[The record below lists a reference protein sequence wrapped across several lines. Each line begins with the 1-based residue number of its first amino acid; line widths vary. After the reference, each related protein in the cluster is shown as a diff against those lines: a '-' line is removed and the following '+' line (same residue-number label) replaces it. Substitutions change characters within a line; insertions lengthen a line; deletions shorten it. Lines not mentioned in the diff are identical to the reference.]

1 LRRFL
6 IAACAL
12 ILAMASIPALAQTQ
26 TRVALVVGNGAYQH
40 VPVLANPVNDA
51 TDVAASLQRLGFTV
65 HRIAD
70 GTLQDMR
77 RALLD
82 FGQRV
87 RSADIAFMFFAGHG
101 MEIGAE
107 NWLVPVDAELRSDLD
122 VDHEAVA
129 LRSIM
134 AIVATASKLGL
145 VVLDACRNNPFVA
158 KMQRTIRTR
167 AVDRGL
173 TRVEPSGSVLVAYGA
188 RDGTTANDGSG
199 RNSPFTAA
207 LLRHIETPGL
217 EINFLFRNVRDDVL
231 SATGREQEPFVYG
244 ALSKESIYLKE
255 PSAVVAATS
264 PVDEL
269 TWNLIKDTRDATALK
284 RFVTQFPNSMRRGD
298 AERRITALA
307 ADAEQIAAV
316 AKMEQRELAR
326 SLQLELQR
334 VGCFDRPIN
343 GEFDADTRA
352 ALEQFARYSSIQI
365 ASKDPSSETLA
376 ALRGV
381 DKRVCPL
388 ICQADERVQGV
399 RCVRLICPAGQVPK
413 DGGCIAERSSEPG
426 GRNQPAPNGGSSPKC
441 FSFQGRQFCE

>member
-343 GEFDADTRA
+343 GDLMRTPGQRWSSSLDIHLFRSRA
-352 ALEQFARYSSIQI
+352 KTLHRKPWRLCAASTNAFVRSS
-365 ASKDPSSETLA
+365 
-376 ALRGV
+376 
-381 DKRVCPL
+381 
-388 ICQADERVQGV
+388 
-399 RCVRLICPAGQVPK
+399 VRLMSGFRASGACV
-413 DGGCIAERSSEPG
+413 
-426 GRNQPAPNGGSSPKC
+426 
-441 FSFQGRQFCE
+441 